1 MNKMGTDETMT
12 SFDIK
17 TYLREKRELIDS
29 CLKSYFDKPFSP
41 PLLQEAMR
49 YSLLSGGKRVR
60 PILALASYEAC
71 GGNAE
76 EILPQA
82 ASMELIHTYSLI
94 HDDLPAM
101 DNDDLRRGKP
111 TSHKVFGEA
120 MAVLAGDALLTEA
133 FFMMTVTREY
143 SPPPTPPP
151 SRGRERVGGRSDMKI
166 KPYLLLKAVREV
178 AFSAG
183 AYGMVGGQVQDIL
196 SENVEPDKDTLEFI
210 HLHKTAALITASVK
224 LGAILANS
232 GKKRL
237 KALTRYGENIGL
249 AFQIIDDIL
258 DVEGSTEELGK
269 SAGSDQKKR
278 KMTYPSLFG
287 VGGARQKAEDLIS
300 GAVDALRI
308 FSSEAEPLRGIA
320 VYLMKRRA

>member
-1 MNKMGTDETMT
+1 MAIR
-12 SFDIK
+12 FDIK
-17 TYLREKRELIDS
+17 TYLRGKREIIDS
-29 CLKSYFDKPFSP
+29 YLKSYFDKPSSP
-41 PLLQEAMR
+41 EALQEAMR
-49 YSLLSGGKRVR
+49 YSLLAGGKRVR

-82 ASMELIHTYSLI
+82 ASLELIHTYSLI

-111 TSHKVFGEA
+111 TNHKVFGEA

-133 FFMMTVTREY
+133 FLMMTVTREY

-151 SRGRERVGGRSDMKI
+151 SRGRERVGGYSDMRI

-178 AFSAG
+178 ALSAG

-232 GKKRL
+232 GKNRL

-269 SAGSDQKKR
+269 SAGSDKKKR

-287 VGGARQKAEDLIS
+287 VEGARQKAEELIH
-300 GAVDALRI
+300 GALEALRV

-320 VYLMKRRA
+320 GYLMKRRA

>member
-1 MNKMGTDETMT
+1 MGIGEIMT
-12 SFDIK
+12 GFDIK
-17 TYLREKRELIDS
+17 TYLGEKRELIDS
-29 CLKSYFDKPFSP
+29 YLKSYFDKPFSP
-41 PLLQEAMR
+41 PVLQEAMR
-49 YSLLSGGKRVR
+49 YSLLAGGKRVR

-111 TSHKVFGEA
+111 TNHKVFGEA

-133 FFMMTVTREY
+133 FLMITDTT
-143 SPPPTPPP
+143 SKLKA
-151 SRGRERVGGRSDMKI
+151 SS
-166 KPYLLLKAVREV
+166 LLKAVREV

-183 AYGMVGGQVQDIL
+183 AYGMVGGQSQDIL

-224 LGAILANS
+224 LGGILANI
-232 GKKRL
+232 GKNRL

-287 VGGARQKAEDLIS
+287 VEGARQKAEDLIS

-320 VYLMKRRA
+320 GYLMKRRA